1 MWRDSV
7 GEPDET
13 GIRPDG
19 TVPTWQP
26 MPACTSCGA
35 AFAAHV
41 DGRCPQTLITW
52 APPPRRGWLP
62 RHWLLASAIVL
73 LALLVGVGVGS
84 VSLTSHTSHTSRV
97 AVSQAVPADGNAIAC
112 SDFGQLNAVNPYN
125 IGAEAVL
132 WQKLR
137 TAAPQITDPALSAAV
152 AAFNSDLSRGD
163 TLDAGGSAST
173 AIETACAALG
183 YSHALPQPALTG
195 LP

>member
-19 TVPTWQP
+19 TVPPWPP
-26 MPACTSCGA
+26 MPACSHCGA
-35 AFAAHV
+35 AFASHV

-73 LALLVGVGVGS
+73 AALLVGVGVGS
-84 VSLTSHTSHTSRV
+84 LSLTSKTSQTSRV
-97 AVSQAVPADGNAIAC
+97 AVSQASPANGNAIAC
-112 SDFGQLNAVNPYN
+112 SDFWQFGAVNPYD
-125 IGAEAVL
+125 ISAEQVL
-132 WQKLR
+132 WQRLR
-137 TAAPQITDPALSAAV
+137 AAAPQITDPALSVAV
-152 AAFNSDLSRGD
+152 GAFNADLSRGD
-163 TLDAGGSAST
+163 TLDAGGSAAT

-183 YSHALPQPALTG
+183 YGHSLPQPALTG